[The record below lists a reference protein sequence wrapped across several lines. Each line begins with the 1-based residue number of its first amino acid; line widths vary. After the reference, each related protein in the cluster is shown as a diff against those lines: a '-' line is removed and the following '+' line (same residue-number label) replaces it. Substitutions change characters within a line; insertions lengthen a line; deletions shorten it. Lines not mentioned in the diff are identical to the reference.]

1 MRIIAALPLI
11 LVLGACQVSKDDAND
26 SVTVTYNED
35 VAANTA
41 ADVGNFAEN
50 VGQTIANDV
59 ERTAD
64 KVQNTDVDVDVNEV
78 PVQAGDYVV
87 LCSDGLTRMVPE
99 HVVCG
104 AIVRLRDPQ
113 RICDYLIGVANTN
126 GGLDNITV
134 VVVEVTGSP
143 WARLV
148 NRWRRSAGRGHD
160 AETHVAV

>member
-1 MRIIAALPLI
+1 MRSIAALPLI

-64 KVQNTDVDVDVNEV
+64 KVQNADVDVDVNAD
-78 PVQAGDYVV
+78 VQ
-87 LCSDGLTRMVPE
+87 
-99 HVVCG
+99 
-104 AIVRLRDPQ
+104 
-113 RICDYLIGVANTN
+113 TN
-126 GGLDNITV
+126 NQ
-134 VVVEVTGSP
+134 
-143 WARLV
+143 
-148 NRWRRSAGRGHD
+148 
-160 AETHVAV
+160 